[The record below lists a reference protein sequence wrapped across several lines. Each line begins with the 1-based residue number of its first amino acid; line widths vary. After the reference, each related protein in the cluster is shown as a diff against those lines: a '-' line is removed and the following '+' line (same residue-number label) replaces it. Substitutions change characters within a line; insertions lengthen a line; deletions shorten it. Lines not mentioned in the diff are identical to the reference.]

1 MTATR
6 RGAACLVAVAFLF
19 PGASRP
25 AAAGS
30 SRSEASAPVVLDD
43 TAKERFLR
51 TGEIVGVR
59 DAGGGITGSKRA
71 TLVLDGLEH
80 DAHVQTID
88 DSKAIAVLA
97 DGPPEVDFR
106 DTYRNNVA
114 AYRLDR
120 LLGLDM
126 VPVSVVRVFHG
137 QTAAFTW
144 WVDDVLMDE
153 RERGKKAI
161 QPPNV
166 SRWSRELAAV
176 NLFNE
181 LIYNTDPN
189 GGNLLIDR
197 DWRLWMIDQSRAFK
211 IFTTLQHEKKLGRR
225 CARRLLE
232 ALRRLDEPTLSRTM
246 GDLLGEGQ
254 IRGLLARRD
263 LIVTHFDEQ
272 VAALGEATVLYD
284 LPSRAHPPAER

>member
-1 MTATR
+1 MTTTR
-6 RGAACLVAVAFLF
+6 QNAAWLLALAFAL
-19 PGASRP
+19 PGVSRP
-25 AAAGS
+25 TSAGP
-30 SRSEASAPVVLDD
+30 SRSESPAPADLDD
-43 TAKERFLR
+43 AAKERFLR
-51 TGEIVGVR
+51 EGEIVGVR
-59 DAGGGITGSKRA
+59 DAPGGITGTKRA

-88 DSKAIAVLA
+88 ESKPMAQLA
-97 DGPPEVDFR
+97 DGPPEMDFR
-106 DTYRNNVA
+106 DSYRHNVA

-126 VPVSVVRVFHG
+126 VPVSVVRVYRG
-137 QTAAFTW
+137 DSAAFTW

-153 RERGKKAI
+153 RERGKKGI

-166 SRWSRELAAV
+166 SRWSREATAV

-181 LIYNTDPN
+181 RIYNTDPN
-189 GGNLLIDR
+189 SGNLLIDR

-211 IFTTLQHEKKLGRR
+211 IFKTLQHEEKLGRR

-232 ALRRLDEPTLSRTM
+232 ALRRLDEPTLSQAM

-263 LIVTHFDEQ
+263 LIVAYFDQQ
-272 VAALGEATVLYD
+272 VATLGEATVLYD
-284 LPSRAHPPAER
+284 LPSRSSERDGP